1 MVKIA
6 LPALLLLSSTLAFV
20 PEVKARP
27 GSITCDAI
35 TNSTLTIHDRVARFQ
50 PANLGADLSGFSKR
64 ELLAISKLQKVAHI
78 MDKLY
83 LRQAWSK
90 NEELRKCLVKKND
103 KDLLQLFDLF
113 KGPWDRIADNEP
125 FIQGVPG
132 HLTNANF
139 YPEDM
144 TKEEFETWVATLSP
158 ADQKKAKGFY
168 HVVRRNNQKKLT
180 LVPYS
185 KEYRDLLIP
194 ASILMQEAALLVKDA
209 SLRKFLSLRGK
220 SFITNEYLES
230 ELAWLKISPESKL
243 EVTVG
248 PYETYTDG
256 LNSYKSAFEMFIH
269 ARDFESSSLLQK
281 FEDSLADVEAQLP
294 IPENYRNKNLKA
306 TPIVVVNELYNG
318 GDVAV
323 PMTAAYNLPNDEDA
337 IAQGGSKLVIIKNV
351 QEQKFAHTLKPIAE
365 TVIAE
370 DQLKNV
376 NFDAFFNHVLLHEV
390 SHSNGPHLTV
400 GGSPVPIRSKLQE
413 LHSTLEEAKA
423 DITGLFAAKYLSGK
437 GLFPNIT
444 MESFYTTF
452 LASSFRSIRFGLN
465 EAHGRGQA
473 AQLNYL
479 IEKGGFKYDATADK
493 FSVDFTKIE
502 ESVSSL
508 VKEIMTIQ
516 GDGDKAKATTF
527 LNTYGVIKDHTAKA
541 LEKLKSV
548 PTDIQPIWGLDKK

>member
-6 LPALLLLSSTLAFV
+6 LSALLLLSSALAFT
-20 PEVKARP
+20 PNNQGAK
-27 GSITCDAI
+27 INCDAI
-35 TNSTLTIHDRVARFQ
+35 TNSTLSIHDRVARFQ
-50 PANLGADLSGFSKR
+50 PVKLGADLSALSKR
-64 ELLAISKLQKVAHI
+64 EILAITKLQKVAQI

-83 LRQAWSK
+83 LRQAWSQ
-90 NEELRKCLVKKND
+90 NENLRKCLVQKKD
-103 KDLLQLFDLF
+103 KELLQLFDLF
-113 KGPWDRIADNEP
+113 KGPWDRINENEP
-125 FIQGVPG
+125 FVQGVPE
-132 HLTNANF
+132 HLTNGNF
-139 YPEDM
+139 YPQDM
-144 TKEEFETWVATLSP
+144 TKEEFETWVATLSAP
-158 ADQKKAKGFY
+158 DQKKAKGFY
-168 HVVRRNNQKKLT
+168 HVVRRNKQGKLT

-185 KEYRDLLIP
+185 KEYRDLLVP
-194 ASILMQEAALLVKDA
+194 AAILMQEAALLVKDA
-209 SLRKFLSLRGK
+209 SLKQFLSLRGK

-256 LNSYKSAFEMFIH
+256 LNSYKSSFEMFIH
-269 ARDFESSSLLQK
+269 ARDFQASSLLQK
-281 FEDSLADVEAQLP
+281 FEDSLPDVEAQLP
-294 IPENYRNKNLKA
+294 IPDDFKNKNLKA

-337 IAQGGSKLVIIKNV
+337 IAKGGSKLVIIKNV
-351 QEQKFAHTLKPIAE
+351 QEQKFESTLKPIAN
-365 TVIAE
+365 TVIAQ
-370 DQLKNV
+370 DQLKDV
-376 NFDAFFNHVLLHEV
+376 QFEAFFNHVLLHEV
-390 SHSNGPHLTV
+390 SHSNGPHLTI
-400 GGSPVPIRSKLQE
+400 GSSPVPIRSKLQE

-437 GLFPNIT
+437 GFFPNIT

-452 LASSFRSIRFGLN
+452 LSSSFRSIRFGLN

-479 IEKGGFKYDATADK
+479 IEKGGFKYDTATEK

-502 ESVSSL
+502 AAVASL
-508 VKEIMTIQ
+508 VKDIMTIQ
-516 GDGDKAKATTF
+516 GEGDKAKATTF

-541 LEKLKSV
+541 LDKLKSV
-548 PTDIQPIWGLDKK
+548 PVDIQPIWSVSKN